1 MEAFSVKEGTEIRD
15 RESSHLGVDETR
27 KGGSFEVGWEV
38 KDDDDEDD
46 DE

>member
-1 MEAFSVKEGTEIRD
+1 
-15 RESSHLGVDETR
+15 VDETR